1 MNKYT
6 FVSLLLLM
14 LISSK
19 AIGQKI
25 CQQSVVYFG
34 FGKHDL
40 SELETAK
47 LDSIL
52 QMPYNEFII
61 ELSGHTDHISSDSF
75 NLELANRRVQEVVNY
90 IQNYSAKK
98 IVFKTNNFG
107 RSQPTVPNDSD
118 ENRARNRRVEI
129 NVIPMDEGCIVV
141 NSKSGAQAKLNI
153 EQFKNIDLC
162 ELQFEFEL
170 MEEEQSYDDPTK
182 CKYYNKDDSLF
193 NQGSPFDLH
202 TLSFQLNT
210 VGIPDSILSHLCA
223 EFYFPDDHPQAIQS
237 IYFYDDLR
245 RFKPFGNYKPA
256 RREGKIYLAGCFY
269 RKHQYSLLCHIRTCD
284 NPQINKKFEQVKF
297 KVDSMDFYA
306 LINDKQV
313 IPICYVQDTLKIF
326 CETRDSAY
334 YLKLSKEQYML
345 LSRTLPVGWLQS
357 SALPISERRPVID
370 SSLFSPVTFNDTTL
384 IIKSRIWGKPKSI
397 SFYNEEYQYNKE
409 ITRNHGRKYSNAYME
424 FPHKIAVKLKNGN
437 TVLVD
442 YDKVKKRYKKRRKK
456 LVVKVRRRDLK

>member
-1 MNKYT
+1 
-6 FVSLLLLM
+6 M

-90 IQNYSAKK
+90 IQNNSAKK
-98 IVFKTNNFG
+98 IIFKTNSFG
-107 RSQPTVPNDSD
+107 RSQPTVPNNSD
-118 ENRARNRRVEI
+118 ENRALNRRVEI
-129 NVIPMDEGCIVV
+129 NMIPMDEGRIVIY
-141 NSKSGAQAKLNI
+141 SESGAEAKLNI

-170 MEEEQSYDDPTK
+170 LEEEQSYDDPTK

-202 TLSFQLNT
+202 TLSFQLNI
-210 VGIPDSILSHLCA
+210 VGIPDSILSKLCA
-223 EFYFPDDHPQAIQS
+223 EFYFPDDHPQAMQS
-237 IYFYDDLR
+237 IYFYDGLGR
-245 RFKPFGNYKPA
+245 LTPFTNFKPV
-256 RREGKIYLAGCFY
+256 RREGKIYLAGCVY
-269 RKHQYSLLCHIRTCD
+269 RNRQMLLMCGGCLRCPTLRL
-284 NPQINKKFEQVKF
+284 NKKFEQVKF
-297 KVDSMDFYA
+297 KVDSMDFVS
-306 LINDKQV
+306 LINDKHV
-313 IPICYVQDTLKIF
+313 IPICYVGDTLKVF

-334 YLKLSKEQYML
+334 YLKLSKELYML
-345 LSRTLPVGWLQS
+345 LPRVVW
-357 SALPISERRPVID
+357 LPIPGPLISNWPPVID
-370 SSLFSPVTFNDTTL
+370 SSLLSPVTFNDTNL

-397 SFYNEEYQYNKE
+397 SLYNEEYQYNKE
-409 ITRNHGRKYSNAYME
+409 ITRNHGRKYRNAFME
-424 FPHKIAVKLKNGN
+424 FPHKIAVQLKNGK

-442 YDKVKKRYKKRRKK
+442 YDKVKKRYKKKRKK
-456 LVVKVRRRDLK
+456 LIVKVRRRDLK